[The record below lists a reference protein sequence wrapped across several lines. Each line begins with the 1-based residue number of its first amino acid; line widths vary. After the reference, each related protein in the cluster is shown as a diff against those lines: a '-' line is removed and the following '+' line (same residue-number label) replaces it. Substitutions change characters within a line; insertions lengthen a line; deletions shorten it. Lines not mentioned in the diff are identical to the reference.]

1 MEHDAATQGER
12 SQDRVSLDDE
22 RDVQY
27 WTKRHGV
34 TKEKLQRAIER
45 AGPALASVEEYLD
58 RSNTRSTK

>member
-12 SQDRVSLDDE
+12 SHDRVSLDDE

-27 WTKRHGV
+27 WTKRLGV
-34 TKEKLQRAIER
+34 TKEKLQRAVER

-58 RSNTRSTK
+58 RSNTRSSK

>member
-27 WTKRHGV
+27 WTKRLGV

-58 RSNTRSTK
+58 RSNPRSAK

>member
-27 WTKRHGV
+27 WTKRLGV
-34 TKEKLQRAIER
+34 TKEKLQRAVER

-58 RSNTRSTK
+58 RSNPRSAK

>member
-1 MEHDAATQGER
+1 MGHDAATQGER

-27 WTKRHGV
+27 WTKRLGV
-34 TKEKLQRAIER
+34 TKEKLQRAVER

-58 RSNTRSTK
+58 RSNPRSAK